1 MKHSIWEAIVKVMWW
16 CRAVVVE
23 EVVVVMVMVMV
34 MVMVYIAADEMISEG

>member
-23 EVVVVMVMVMV
+23 EVVVVMVMV
-34 MVMVYIAADEMISEG
+34 YIAADEMISEG

>member
-23 EVVVVMVMVMV
+23 EVVVVV
-34 MVMVYIAADEMISEG
+34 MVMVYIAADKMISEG

>member
-16 CRAVVVE
+16 CRAVVVA
-23 EVVVVMVMVMV
+23 EVVVV

>member
-1 MKHSIWEAIVKVMWW
+1 MWW

>member
-1 MKHSIWEAIVKVMWW
+1 MWW

-23 EVVVVMVMVMV
+23 KVVVV

>member
-23 EVVVVMVMVMV
+23 EVVVVMV
-34 MVMVYIAADEMISEG
+34 YIAADEMISEG

>member
-1 MKHSIWEAIVKVMWW
+1 MWW

-34 MVMVYIAADEMISEG
+34 YIAADEMISEG

>member
-23 EVVVVMVMVMV
+23 EGVGVMVMVN
-34 MVMVYIAADEMISEG
+34 IAADEMISEG